1 MKIAMVK
8 IFKEMQEKNL
18 KSKMLLQVHDELIF
32 DTLNSEKEVL
42 EELVKRNMENCV
54 KLDVPFKVSS
64 DYGTDWYE
72 TK

>member
-1 MKIAMVK
+1 MVN
-8 IFKEMQEKNL
+8 IYQEFKNQGI

-32 DTLNSEKEVL
+32 DVKEEEKCLVEKIVK
-42 EELVKRNMENCV
+42 EEMENAIE
-54 KLDVPFKVSS
+54 LDVPIIVSS